1 LKQEKEGDSMT
12 PCTTIYKQTY
22 QKKYWLKKAIQ
33 YGIETEGR
41 EEQAARDAEARYRRE
56 YRNRNKTG

>member
-1 LKQEKEGDSMT
+1 MKRA
-12 PCTTIYKQTY
+12 TIYKQKY
-22 QKKYWLKKAIQ
+22 QKKYWLKKAIE

-41 EEQAARDAEARYRRE
+41 EEQAARDAEALYRRE